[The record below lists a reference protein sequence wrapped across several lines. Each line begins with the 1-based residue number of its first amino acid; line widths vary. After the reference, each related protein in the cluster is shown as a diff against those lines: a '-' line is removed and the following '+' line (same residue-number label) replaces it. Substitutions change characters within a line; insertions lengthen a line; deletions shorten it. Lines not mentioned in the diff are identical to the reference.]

1 MFKALFDVAIG
12 DVATIKRNKEDKKAK
27 EAKKASADK
36 EDKILVRSHTRN
48 AETGEVVVKQHYRKR
63 TAR

>member
-1 MFKALFDVAIG
+1 MLKALFDVAIG
-12 DVATIKRNKEDKKAK
+12 DVSALKETKVARETNKAVVDPAP
-27 EAKKASADK
+27 
-36 EDKILVRSHTRN
+36 DKILVRAHTRN